1 MKTRIDKSTGQ
12 TTISLPEA
20 AAKAME
26 NVGEADVFVLGEG
39 VLLVCAGGKFPLGE
53 SAQNGPAQKTK
64 SVSGEGAGT
73 AGMPAGGAKDESA
86 PKGTSISSEWDLE
99 QALLHKLSLV
109 PFKDRL
115 VPSVD
120 NMLDEQERRTL
131 QALLE
136 RKVISIYKN
145 EKYPKGVYN
154 IPRGV
159 YIHAARG
166 AEGMG
171 EGGRNAQ
178 PGAGGGIIKPYA
190 PAGPG
195 ASNGRA
201 PLPYE
206 RAGRTGGSPAPAY
219 PAYPSSPSF
228 ISKPGDLNT
237 VEHLIA
243 KGYMVLDNENEAKT
257 VMPHINA
264 KLKNETVKGI
274 RGFDRKYYVLRRSFL
289 MEYESRLL
297 PILDA
302 GAANVKT
309 LGEKLGLDENA
320 VTVLLMI
327 LGDDGEVIE
336 LKKGMWRRA

>member
-39 VLLVCAGGKFPLGE
+39 VLLVCAGGKFTQEENAPDE
-53 SAQNGPAQKTK
+53 PAQKTRMIPT
-64 SVSGEGAGT
+64 EGAL
-73 AGMPAGGAKDESA
+73 
-86 PKGTSISSEWDLE
+86 KGTDTSSAWDHE

-109 PFKDRL
+109 AFKDRL
-115 VPSVD
+115 VPPVD

-166 AEGMG
+166 ADGMG

-178 PGAGGGIIKPYA
+178 SGAGGGIIKPYA

-195 ASNGRA
+195 ASNGRTA
-201 PLPYE
+201 PPYE

>member
-1 MKTRIDKSTGQ
+1 MKAKIDKNAGKS
-12 TTISLPEA
+12 SLVLPEPA
-20 AAKAME
+20 ARAME
-26 NVGEADVFVLGEG
+26 NIDEADVFVLGEG
-39 VLLVCAGGKFPLGE
+39 VLLVCAGGKLADGGTALSGE
-53 SAQNGPAQKTK
+53 PQKTK
-64 SVSGEGAGT
+64 PVQK
-73 AGMPAGGAKDESA
+73 GGAATPSA
-86 PKGTSISSEWDLE
+86 WEIE

-120 NMLDEQERRTL
+120 KLLDEEERRTL
-131 QALLE
+131 QRLLDN
-136 RKVISIYKN
+136 KVISVYKN

-159 YIHAARG
+159 YISAARG
-166 AEGMG
+166 A
-171 EGGRNAQ
+171 GGNDGAESAPMRNAQ
-178 PGAGGGIIKPYA
+178 TSPGGGLIKPYA
-190 PAGPG
+190 PPGPA
-195 ASNGRA
+195 ASGERA
-201 PLPYE
+201 FSSPA
-206 RAGRTGGSPAPAY
+206 RAGRPSDAAY
-219 PAYPSSPSF
+219 VPSYPSSPSF

-243 KGYMVLDNENEAKT
+243 KGYMVLNNENEAKT

-264 KLKNETVKGI
+264 KLKDETVKGI

-297 PILDA
+297 PILDS